1 MVCRIAAYSVHYVAI
16 KTSSLLSLLCQFKLF
31 FQFIDL
37 HSQPACMLP
46 KMPNILYLFCCYF
59 NVQYYGPI
67 VFLVYSIFYFNIV
80 FVVFFQY
87 YM

>member
-1 MVCRIAAYSVHYVAI
+1 
-16 KTSSLLSLLCQFKLF
+16 
-31 FQFIDL
+31 
-37 HSQPACMLP
+37 MLP

-67 VFLVYSIFYFNIV
+67 VFLVDSIFHFNIV
-80 FVVFFQY
+80 LVVFFQY